1 MGLSEEQ
8 IRQFSSH
15 IDNILSKS
23 DLATISVKKV
33 RNQLQEVVG
42 QDLSE
47 QKSAVNSLIEERFD
61 KITSEPP
68 SSPDVP
74 ISKGPRPT
82 TNGHVKAEVKNE
94 STPDDTDGGSAPPKK
109 KQKKQSAADSDA
121 KLAALLQAQENSR
134 GRATRGG
141 VNKKPAKAKSTVR
154 KKKSSARVKAAD
166 DSDIELNSDGEKKVA
181 ERKGGFH
188 KQYAL
193 SEPLAALVG
202 ETQSSRP
209 QVVKK
214 IWAHIKGN
222 DLQDPSDKRQ
232 IFCDNKMKLVFK
244 QDTVHMFT
252 MNKLL
257 GKHLYEVEELAAE
270 AAAAQ
275 N

>member
-8 IRQFSSH
+8 IRQFSIN

-42 QDLSE
+42 HDLSE
-47 QKSAVNSLIEERFD
+47 KKAAVNALIEERFD
-61 KITSEPP
+61 KITSEPS

-74 ISKGPRPT
+74 ISKAQRPT
-82 TNGHVKAEVKNE
+82 TNGHVKTEVKDE

-109 KQKKQSAADSDA
+109 KQKKQLSADSDA

-141 VNKKPAKAKSTVR
+141 DKKKPAKAKSTVK
-154 KKKSSARVKAAD
+154 KKKSAAKVKAAD
-166 DSDIELNSDGEKKVA
+166 DSDIELNSDGEKKVV

-202 ETQSSRP
+202 EPQLSRP
-209 QVVKK
+209 QVVKQ
-214 IWAHIKGN
+214 IWKHIKGN

-270 AAAAQ
+270 AAAQ